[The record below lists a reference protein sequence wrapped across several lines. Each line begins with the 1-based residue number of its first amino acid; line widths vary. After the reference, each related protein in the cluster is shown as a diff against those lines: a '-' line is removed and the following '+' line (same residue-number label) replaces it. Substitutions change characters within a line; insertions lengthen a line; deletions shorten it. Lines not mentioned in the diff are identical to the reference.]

1 MAHRQ
6 DDRPLPWPRLVGMV
20 AFALALGIVSNTLE
34 PALLGHKALQL
45 VPDGKNTALGL
56 TTFGGLLVAVLW
68 QPIVGG
74 WSDRLTGRWGRRIPF
89 FLAGTVLA
97 AVSLVA
103 IASAPFFGL
112 VVAGVLFTQLG
123 TNTIQGPWQA
133 LIPDGVPLLQRGRA
147 AGYKALLE
155 VLGFTV
161 GRWSSGRLVAQGQP
175 MAAVGVAIAGLV
187 GALILSAAALGIRS
201 ARSDRVDPTRTAAA
215 RPAMT
220 ALLRATFQVDWRA
233 NPGFAWWLLNR
244 FLFWGGFIALN
255 TFLLFYLIDVHR
267 MTEPEA
273 QRFSGDVATL
283 LGAAILAVT
292 FPAGWLSDR
301 IGRRAMVSG
310 TGIVAA
316 AGTGLLIAAR
326 SSAGLVAAGVVLGIA
341 VGAFL
346 SADWALL
353 TDIVPRAS
361 AARYL
366 GIANM
371 AAAGGS
377 AAARF
382 LGGVLIDPL
391 AELGGHPLTGYG
403 AVFGVAMVGFLVA
416 AWAILRVA
424 EPARGSKGRRD
435 VAVEESRSR

>member
-1 MAHRQ
+1 MSSTS
-6 DDRPLPWPRLVGMV
+6 LPWPRLVGLV

-34 PALLGHKALQL
+34 PALLGHKALEL
-45 VPDGKNTALGL
+45 VPEKKNTALGL
-56 TTFGGLLVAVLW
+56 TTFGGLLVALLW

-74 WSDRLTGRWGRRIPF
+74 WSDRLSSRWGRRIPF
-89 FLAGTVLA
+89 FLAGSVMA
-97 AVSLVA
+97 GVSLVA
-103 IASAPFFGL
+103 IAGAPFFGL

-155 VLGFTV
+155 ILGFIV
-161 GRWSSGRLVAQGQP
+161 GRWASGRLVAQGQP
-175 MAAVGVAIAGLV
+175 LAAVGVAIAGLL
-187 GALILSAAALGIRS
+187 GALALSLAALASR
-201 ARSDRVDPTRTAAA
+201 PA
-215 RPAMT
+215 RPDARGPASMAPARPGIA
-220 ALLRATFQVDWRA
+220 ALVRGTFQVDWKA
-233 NPGFAWWLLNR
+233 NPGFGWWLLNR

-255 TFLLFYLIDVHR
+255 TFLLFYLIDAQG
-267 MTEPEA
+267 MAEPEA
-273 QRFSGDVATL
+273 QRFAGDVATL
-283 LGAAILAVT
+283 LGVAILVVT

-301 IGRRAMVSG
+301 IGRRAVVSG
-310 TGIVAA
+310 TGILAA

-326 SSAGLVAAGVVLGIA
+326 SAPAVVAAGAVLGLG

-366 GIANM
+366 GIANI

-377 AAARF
+377 AVARL

-391 AELGGHPLTGYG
+391 AKLGGNPLAGYG
-403 AVFGVAMVGFLVA
+403 AVFGAAMIGFLVA
-416 AWAILRVA
+416 SWAILRVA
-424 EPARGSKGRRD
+424 EPARGSK
-435 VAVEESRSR
+435 E

>member
-1 MAHRQ
+1 MTSTS
-6 DDRPLPWPRLVGMV
+6 LPWPRLVGLV

-34 PALLGHKALQL
+34 PALLGHKALEL
-45 VPDGKNTALGL
+45 VPEHKNTALGL
-56 TTFGGLLVAVLW
+56 TTFAGLLVAVLW
-68 QPIVGG
+68 QPLVGG

-89 FLAGTVLA
+89 FLAGTVVA
-97 AVSLVA
+97 AVSLVC

-112 VVAGVLFTQLG
+112 VVAGLLFTQLG

-155 VLGFTV
+155 ILGFIV
-161 GRWSSGRLVAQGQP
+161 GRWASGRLVAQGQLL
-175 MAAVGVAIAGLV
+175 AAVGVAIAGLV
-187 GALILSAAALGIRS
+187 GALALSLAALVGQ
-201 ARSDRVDPTRTAAA
+201 PA
-215 RPAMT
+215 RPDAGPAATAPPRPGMA
-220 ALLRATFQVDWRA
+220 ALLRGTFQVDWRA
-233 NPGFAWWLLNR
+233 NPGFGWWLLNR

-255 TFLLFYLIDVHR
+255 TFLLFYLIDVQG
-267 MTEPEA
+267 MAEPEA
-273 QRFSGDVATL
+273 QRFAGDVATL
-283 LGAAILAVT
+283 LGVAILVVT

-301 IGRRAMVSG
+301 IGRRAVVSG
-310 TGIVAA
+310 TGILAA
-316 AGTGLLIAAR
+316 AGTGMLIAAR
-326 SSAGLVAAGVVLGIA
+326 SAPEVVTAGLVVGIG

-366 GIANM
+366 GIANI

-377 AAARF
+377 AVARF

-403 AVFGVAMVGFLVA
+403 VVFGAAMVGFLVA
-416 AWAILRVA
+416 AWAILHVR
-424 EPARGSKGRRD
+424 EPGRGLAG
-435 VAVEESRSR
+435 